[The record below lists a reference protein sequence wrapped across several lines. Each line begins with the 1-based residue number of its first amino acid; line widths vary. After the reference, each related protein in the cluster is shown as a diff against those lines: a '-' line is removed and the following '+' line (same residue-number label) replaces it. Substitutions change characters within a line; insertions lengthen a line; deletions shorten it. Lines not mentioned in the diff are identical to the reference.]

1 MGNSWKFINGG
12 FSLAMFDHRRVH
24 TLYLGPIHKNWIRYG
39 TVTFQA
45 FELAAYWWVYTTFIG
60 SQINGFCLDSCRI
73 PIFVGGLSP
82 FWLVESHPIL
92 VLHHVKAMARSRWW
106 PTPWTTVPSRFQ
118 VCMCIY
124 THKYIYIYTHVITYT
139 AHKAY
144 WGSNS
149 SVDDLGKSQT
159 ASHVWSSWVPEMI
172 QWFLDQWKC
181 WLTSSFDPS
190 SPEIKCQSIE
200 VFMFGSPLVRFQYL
214 RISASTI
221 HPIFPQWAP
230 NFYDYWNTHGVNS
243 MCWPQI
249 T

>member
-1 MGNSWKFINGG
+1 MGKSWKFINGG

-24 TLYLGPIHKNWIRYG
+24 TLYLGPIHKNWILYG

-45 FELAAYWWVYTTFIG
+45 FKLAAYWWVYTTFIG

-124 THKYIYIYTHVITYT
+124 THKYIYIYYIHICHYIHCPQSLLGLQFIHWWPWKVPNCKSCLVKLGPRDDSMILGSMRML
-139 AHKAY
+139 AY
-144 WGSNS
+144 
-149 SVDDLGKSQT
+149 LQ
-159 ASHVWSSWVPEMI
+159 
-172 QWFLDQWKC
+172 
-181 WLTSSFDPS
+181 
-190 SPEIKCQSIE
+190 
-200 VFMFGSPLVRFQYL
+200 L
-214 RISASTI
+214 RS
-221 HPIFPQWAP
+221 IFPGDQMP
-230 NFYDYWNTHGVNS
+230 EYWSVHVRVPFG
-243 MCWPQI
+243 
-249 T
+249 